1 MALFGASRM
10 CDKVY
15 LKVSQMRQLRRRLAA
30 FMKGKRA
37 EKPLR
42 EFAARYRLSKDTVA
56 RIENEEQNVTIDMLD
71 HMCKAFR
78 CDVADLFPPE
88 GLSAKDDEMNN
99 NL

>member
-1 MALFGASRM
+1 
-10 CDKVY
+10 
-15 LKVSQMRQLRRRLAA
+15 MRQLRRRLAA
-30 FMKGKRA
+30 FMKEKRA

-71 HMCKAFR
+71 HMCKVFR

-88 GLSAKDDEMNN
+88 GTQTKEEKTGSL
-99 NL
+99 